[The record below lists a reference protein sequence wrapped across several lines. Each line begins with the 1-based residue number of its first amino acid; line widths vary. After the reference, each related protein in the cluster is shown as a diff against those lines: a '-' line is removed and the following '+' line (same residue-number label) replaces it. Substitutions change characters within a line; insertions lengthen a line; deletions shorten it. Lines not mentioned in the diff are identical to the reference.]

1 MEKVYTTEEEV
12 LSAIQDNGRILGVVS
27 MTLGELTD
35 NDPEAIDDMVREK
48 LVGGDYAYQVY
59 NPLYSIAGVDVEE
72 NLVYIEVSVDASG
85 LQWKLA

>member
-12 LSAIQDNGRILGVVS
+12 LNAIQDDGRILGVVS

-35 NDPEAIDDMVREK
+35 NEPESIDDMVREK
-48 LVGGDYAYQVY
+48 LVGGDYAYQVF
-59 NPLYSIAGVDVEE
+59 NPLYSISGVNVEE

-85 LQWKLA
+85 LK